1 MDRFILKIEKGKT
14 DCADCPF
21 GSFLY
26 GEEYVCSIPCTIDI
40 DCGEYDLSTMMVTE
54 KMEEQDM
61 ENKLKEYIWQD
72 FRKSNIPKY
81 YKYFDEWYNNLT
93 DIQKYYWGLRMSG
106 KICQL

>member
-40 DCGEYDLSTMMVTE
+40 DCGEYDLSTMMVTV
-54 KMEEQDM
+54 KM
-61 ENKLKEYIWQD
+61 
-72 FRKSNIPKY
+72 
-81 YKYFDEWYNNLT
+81 DE
-93 DIQKYYWGLRMSG
+93 
-106 KICQL
+106 